1 MSLVSSHPIPSHPI
15 SIYTYT
21 NCHPHRVSHPIHLHG
36 HDFWILKQE
45 VGTYD
50 PATTVFNT
58 INPPR
63 RDVATLPG
71 NGFLTIAF
79 QLNNPGAW
87 LVHCHIAWHASEGLS
102 LEFVESEGKI
112 AAALGAATKALIAD
126 TCDQW
131 KAFTPVFEQ
140 VDRGI

>member
-1 MSLVSSHPIPSHPI
+1 MSLVSSRLI
-15 SIYTYT
+15 SPLSILICT
-21 NCHPHRVSHPIHLHG
+21 NGYLPRVSHPIHLHG

-50 PATTVFNT
+50 PATTVFKT

-71 NGFLTIAF
+71 NGFLAIAF

-112 AAALGAATKALIAD
+112 AGALGAAAKALIAD
-126 TCDQW
+126 TCDHW
-131 KAFTPVFEQ
+131 KASTPVFEQ
-140 VDRGI
+140 VDSGI